1 MTGGLLARRINFI
14 KKKEDEKRKKK
25 KNEKG
30 EREKER
36 VRYTCLAKRG
46 VSSGLGTSGSGNPD
60 VRGIFP
66 REYFGTQTRLS
77 ILRHARA
84 RNSPEGRGERKRD
97 FLSSEFNRR
106 ARLLNGEFD
115 GAQRGSD
122 KQRTRPVDRDRVM
135 SEGGGYPSILTT
147 WW

>member
-14 KKKEDEKRKKK
+14 KKKKDEKRKRK

-30 EREKER
+30 KGERE
-36 VRYTCLAKRG
+36 RYTCLAKRG

-97 FLSSEFNRR
+97 L
-106 ARLLNGEFD
+106 
-115 GAQRGSD
+115 
-122 KQRTRPVDRDRVM
+122 
-135 SEGGGYPSILTT
+135 
-147 WW
+147 